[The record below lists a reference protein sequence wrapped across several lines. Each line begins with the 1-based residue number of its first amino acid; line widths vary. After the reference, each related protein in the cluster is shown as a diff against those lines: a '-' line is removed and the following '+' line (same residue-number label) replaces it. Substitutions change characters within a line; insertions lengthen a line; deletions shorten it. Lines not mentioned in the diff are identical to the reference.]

1 MPKNRTEAVRELVK
15 TLTSSGDNFIQIL
28 QQRFS
33 YVLDSP
39 ASQSFKDDIMD
50 RIHKISERL
59 TKATELAWFN
69 TDLTTEEIRSYTEFM
84 KTDVGMKIINT
95 NLVIANAMKGL
106 VNTELNNLDRHI
118 IDVTTTANEQG
129 NITVQ

>member
-106 VNTELNNLDRHI
+106 ANTELNNLDRHI